1 MYTAVDGGA
10 QHLQPPRRGK
20 DRMAIA
26 LQPSYLLA
34 AHLQMEQQEGVIVFQ
49 LTEAAQGRLEDLL
62 IRRKEVRLS
71 AEEQADLDALGE
83 LDRIFTYI
91 NAQLA
96 LAAGHTPA
104 R

>member
-1 MYTAVDGGA
+1 
-10 QHLQPPRRGK
+10 
-20 DRMAIA
+20 MAIV
-26 LQPSYLLA
+26 LQPSRLLA
-34 AHLQMEQQEGVIVFQ
+34 THLQMEQQEGGMVFK

-62 IRRKEVRLS
+62 IRRKEVGLS

-96 LAAGHTPA
+96 LAAGYAPA